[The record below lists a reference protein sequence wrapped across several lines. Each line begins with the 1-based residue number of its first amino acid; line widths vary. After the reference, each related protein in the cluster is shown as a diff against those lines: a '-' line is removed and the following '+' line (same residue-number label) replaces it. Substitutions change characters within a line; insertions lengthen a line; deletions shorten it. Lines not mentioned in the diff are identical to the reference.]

1 MFDKQASFSA
11 FSVHTVHYFNPSMQQ
26 PGFFRHLAIICYDFI
41 LLIAVL
47 FLSTAIALPFN
58 QGEAITPEHPAFI
71 FYGLYLIG
79 VIYFYYV
86 GFWLKGG
93 TLGMKTWKVTLQSL
107 DHRPLTWQQASLR
120 FITALLSCGLGL
132 FWSMIDKK
140 HLTWHDRISKT
151 CLVRQTTSKT

>member
-1 MFDKQASFSA
+1 
-11 FSVHTVHYFNPSMQQ
+11 MQQ

-47 FLSTAIALPFN
+47 FLSTAIVLLFN
-58 QGEAITPEHPAFI
+58 HGEAITSDHPAF
-71 FYGLYLIG
+71 FLYLIYLIS

-93 TLGMKTWKVTLQSL
+93 TLGMKTWKVKLHSL
-107 DHRPLTWQQASLR
+107 NHQPVTWQQASLR
-120 FITALLSCGLGL
+120 FIVAILSGGLSLL
-132 FWSMIDKK
+132 WAVIDKK

-151 CLVRQTTSKT
+151 YLILSPKSKQ